1 MVACAHCNTPNRP
14 GAPLCDSCWRILDAP
29 AAPGVQQP
37 AVQTVRMALP
47 PPPPP
52 FFGAPAFAGM
62 PAAAATA
69 FPAFPATAPVAASL
83 DPIKWR
89 WPHLWFFGLFAWTIP
104 TLFLSNEQSGGST
117 SGLISKALIVQ
128 LVCYLLAGAA
138 AYVLVHRFQSGDW
151 SSLGLTFSELSY
163 SEVLRGGA
171 FGLVLIAAWLP
182 VGFIF
187 SGGRMR
193 FDQLIQSLIGGTTG
207 PGLLLAMLVVVVGA
221 PIIEEIYYRGMLY
234 EKLAR
239 RSRGLAIVGTSVLFV
254 SAHGALIIP
263 ALMILAV
270 GLAWKRAT
278 EGLWFTI
285 AAHAT
290 WNFVVM
296 IVAAFVLLGPAHVF
310 TPADS
315 SYSVRHPANWQRAEE
330 MEVSAPGMSMDL
342 ALAGPNGSFI
352 GIARVDLPPSIRIPA
367 KQVKNLLRM
376 MQGFVGRAGIA
387 PARPTPSRAVVGGL
401 TGGTYEVRNQ
411 FTDPTTGMAGEM
423 VQVAAM
429 PPGWSKAVVFQFAC
443 ATNSCAESIPDFEEM
458 MSSFNP
464 DPAL

>member
-1 MVACAHCNTPNRP
+1 MVTCPHCSAQNRP
-14 GAPLCDSCWRILDAP
+14 GSPFCDACWRILDAP
-29 AAPGVQQP
+29 AAPAPVA
-37 AVQTVRMALP
+37 AVQTVRMVPP

-52 FFGAPAFAGM
+52 FFGTPAFAGM
-62 PAAAATA
+62 PAVAAPAY
-69 FPAFPATAPVAASL
+69 PAFASPAASTSL
-83 DPIKWR
+83 EPIKWR

-104 TLFLSNEQSGGST
+104 TLFLSGEQSGGAT

-128 LVCYLLAGAA
+128 LVCYLLAGMA
-138 AYVLVHRFQSGDW
+138 AYVLVSKFQGGDW
-151 SSLGLTFSELSY
+151 STLGLTFSDLSY

-182 VGFIF
+182 VGFLF
-187 SGGRMR
+187 SGGKMR
-193 FDQLIQSLIGGTTG
+193 FDELIQALIGGTTG

-263 ALMILAV
+263 ALMILAF

-290 WNFVVM
+290 WNLVVM
-296 IVAAFVLLGPAHVF
+296 IVAAFVLLGPAHLF
-310 TPADS
+310 TPTDA

-330 MEVSAPGMSMDL
+330 MEMSAPGVSMDL

-352 GIARVDLPPSIRIPA
+352 GIARVDLPPSSHIASKR
-367 KQVKNLLRM
+367 VKNLLTM
-376 MQGFVGRAGIA
+376 MQGFAGQAGIA
-387 PARPTPSRAVVGGL
+387 PARPTRSHAIVGGL
-401 TGGTYEVRNQ
+401 TGGAYEVRNQ
-411 FTDPTTGMAGEM
+411 FTEPTTGMAGEM
-423 VQVAAM
+423 VQVAAV

-443 ATNSCAESIPDFEEM
+443 PTNSCAESAPDFEQM
-458 MSSFNP
+458 MSSFTP
-464 DPAL
+464 GPGL